1 VKATM
6 GESEGPSRRRRRLE
20 MHDFLAADLVRD
32 RQRRAEAGAQ
42 AHREHAMGSD
52 RASQAGNRLRMWR
65 FLRRE
70 SS

>member
-1 VKATM
+1 
-6 GESEGPSRRRRRLE
+6 

-32 RQRRAEAGAQ
+32 RQRRAEAGAR
-42 AHREHAMGSD
+42 AHQEHASGSD
-52 RASQAGNRLRMWR
+52 RTAQANSRLRMWR